1 MHKILIAAS
10 TALTALCEG
19 PLFIRSNYFE
29 NAQQTIGKVMS
40 EENANCILSQL
51 EGSCCKNEENVSVQA
66 PELLIG
72 FHLED
77 LTASKVVHS
86 DFVKDSGSS
95 LFIPFLADNVVL
107 QVPEHPAVVG
117 SFSDFIEYYHKGE
130 RKFFVLV
137 SDLNEANLFVK
148 QVEDHEELVGI
159 KFAAYICRPQPK
171 IIGTSRRRRR
181 LSESDDDD
189 YRVYCTPKILTGLLV
204 GLILLTIA
212 YCGFTTMMDIQI
224 PLRTRAKE
232 LPVRKEF

>member
-10 TALTALCEG
+10 TALTVLSEG

-29 NAQQTIGKVMS
+29 NAQQTIGNVMS

-51 EGSCCKNEENVSVQA
+51 EGSCCENEENVSLQA

-77 LTASKVVHS
+77 LTASQAVHS
-86 DFVKDSGSS
+86 DFVKESSSS
-95 LFIPFLADNVVL
+95 LFIPFLADSVVL
-107 QVPEHPAVVG
+107 QVPQHQTVVG
-117 SFSDFIEYYHKGE
+117 SFSDFFDNYHNGD
-130 RKFFVLV
+130 RQFFVRV
-137 SDLNEANLFVK
+137 SDLNEANAFVK
-148 QVEDHEELVGI
+148 QLEEHKELVGI
-159 KFAAYICRPQPK
+159 KLAAYLCRPQPK

-181 LSESDDDD
+181 LSEADDSD
-189 YRVYCTPKILTGLLV
+189 YTVYCTSTILTGLLV